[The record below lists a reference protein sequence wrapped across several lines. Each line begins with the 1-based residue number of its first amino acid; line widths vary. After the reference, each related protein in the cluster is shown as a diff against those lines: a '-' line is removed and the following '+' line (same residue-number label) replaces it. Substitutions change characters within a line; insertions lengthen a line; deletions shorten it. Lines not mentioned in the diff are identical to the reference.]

1 MKPDVLNLLMF
12 ETMTSA
18 RSDILGLKYL
28 WLQRYTDLRLE
39 FEASYQFLRGKN
51 EIIELLLVILFSS
64 LDLSNI
70 HLISYQ

>member
-12 ETMTSA
+12 ETMTYA

-39 FEASYQFLRGKN
+39 FEASYQFLRGKMR
-51 EIIELLLVILFSS
+51 
-64 LDLSNI
+64 
-70 HLISYQ
+70 